1 MFSHPN
7 PYLLERI
14 MDSLVVTTRLVRER
28 TCIPVPEIYGWSA
41 DADNEAGC
49 PYMFMEFVEG
59 VSLGD
64 VLQDL
69 SPDKISQIVY
79 EWAMYTW
86 ELTRLT
92 FPSIGC
98 LGSNTATE
106 YPVVGKFLSAGSVDS
121 GRDLLSP
128 FYRGPYTS
136 VSDYLFGIST
146 LKKSAPHDALAYDRF
161 SFGTYLESLIP
172 YALKPEWQ
180 RGPFV
185 LSHDDFN
192 VQNILVD
199 PVQGRILAI
208 IDWDYA
214 SVKPLQ
220 SLLSYPESL
229 RWDLLAPYNPSFEPY
244 QLAFAQQFRA
254 VWADALVLA
263 SRNVVTGC
271 HVNVMPFLDD
281 SPFYAALERGLGE
294 SWREAEGMKFCC
306 GVVFGKT
313 SGEVLK
319 LGGKAM
325 RTGPWMS
332 HFGARAGYIV
342 PEDLFEAPAPVECPA
357 KRLSFLGRVSVKVG
371 LSVIG
376 KDASS
381 GKICGWRAWRERL
394 VHRKRL
400 QRVFGR
406 LCQDGVRGEE
416 KVALKK
422 REAGGKGKRGRQ
434 MLWWNLLGKRLYGV
448 RD

>member
-1 MFSHPN
+1 MN
-7 PYLLERI
+7 
-14 MDSLVVTTRLVRER
+14 SLVVTTRLVRER
-28 TCIPVPEIYGWSA
+28 TCIPVPEIHGWSS
-41 DADNEAGC
+41 DEDNEAGC
-49 PYMFMEFVEG
+49 PYMFMDFVEG

-69 SPDKISQIVY
+69 SPEKISQIVY

-98 LGSNTATE
+98 LGTPTSTSSTD
-106 YPVVGKFLSAGSVDS
+106 YPIVQKYLSAGSVDS

-146 LKKSAPHDALAYDRF
+146 LKKSAPHDDLAYDRF

-185 LSHDDFN
+185 LCHDDFN

-199 PVQGRILAI
+199 PEQGHILAI

-214 SVKPLQ
+214 CVKPLQ
-220 SLLSYPESL
+220 SVLSYPESL
-229 RWDLLAPYNPSFEPY
+229 RWDLLAAHNPTFEPY
-244 QLAFAQQFRA
+244 QLQFAAQYRG
-254 VWADALVLA
+254 VYADALVLA

-294 SWREAEGMKFCC
+294 SWREAEGMKVCC
-306 GVVFGKT
+306 GVVFGEG

-332 HFGARAGYIV
+332 TYGARAGYLLPDDLYDPV
-342 PEDLFEAPAPVECPA
+342 PPPLPPAV
-357 KRLSFLGRVSVKVG
+357 KRLSILGKVGVKVG
-371 LSVIG
+371 LNRVAKASVPA
-376 KDASS
+376 KM
-381 GKICGWRAWRERL
+381 CGWRAWRERL
-394 VHRKRL
+394 LHRKRL

-406 LCQDGVRGEE
+406 LCQDEFRDEDNISLKRDGTVE
-416 KVALKK
+416 KRKQMRWWSLF
-422 REAGGKGKRGRQ
+422 GKRI
-434 MLWWNLLGKRLYGV
+434 YGV

>member
-1 MFSHPN
+1 
-7 PYLLERI
+7 

-64 VLQDL
+64 VLQEL
-69 SPDKISQIVY
+69 SPDKVSQIVY

-98 LGSNTATE
+98 LASSTTTD
-106 YPVVGKFLSAGSVDS
+106 YPTVGKFLSAGSVDS

-146 LKKSAPHDALAYDRF
+146 LKKSAPHDDLAYDRF

-199 PVQGRILAI
+199 PLQGHIVAI

-229 RWDLLAPYNPSFEPY
+229 RWDLLSPYNPTFEPY
-244 QLAFAQQFRA
+244 QLAFAQQYRA
-254 VWADALVLA
+254 VFADALVLA

-281 SPFYAALERGLGE
+281 SPFFTALERGLGE

-306 GVVFGKT
+306 GIVFGEG

-319 LGGKAM
+319 VGGKAM
-325 RTGPWMS
+325 RTGPWMTR
-332 HFGARAGYIV
+332 FGARAGYIL
-342 PEDLFEAPAPVECPA
+342 PEDLYEPPSDPVSAPT
-357 KRLSFLGRVSVKVG
+357 KRLSFLGRVTVKVG
-371 LSVIG
+371 LGAIG
-376 KDASS
+376 KNASPA
-381 GKICGWRAWRERL
+381 KMCGWRPWRERL

-406 LCQDGVRGEE
+406 LCQDGMRGDDN
-416 KVALKK
+416 VALKREGASERK
-422 REAGGKGKRGRQ
+422 RQLR
-434 MLWWNLLGKRLYGV
+434 WWTLLAKRLYGV